1 MDTDNVTFR
10 VRQRQRASSLGNLSE
25 SCLFDATSNSLPCV
39 NLDQNESNCVR
50 ILDLENQL
58 LIANNEIANLLS
70 ENTNIKKE
78 LEKALKIV
86 DVYRR
91 IDFNDVHNTPSIG
104 RKRKCQ
110 RILMGLD
117 ESVKYVKGQPTP
129 IIEHQKFEYER
140 QQDTIIKL
148 NLQIEQL
155 QIWLEEEKGK
165 NYDKT
170 TDKADAESKKFNKK
184 LNVLTRGTFKARVP
198 LIRKYKKISR
208 KTKRLQNKCEIAN
221 QDILHL
227 KHKISEL
234 QSNQD
239 MNFKDNQNDEYNM
252 NKDDNIKQKT
262 VENIHQNYDTLITE
276 PLKKIAS
283 NFSDSETN
291 VNTNRVVTSNK
302 TLIFSDSIGQG
313 LAARIINDVGK
324 STEVINYCKPGA
336 SCQKILEGYQELT
349 KKMNKQDTVAIL
361 ISKYEETYN
370 QMTKKQ
376 IYVKLIN
383 EITNMQGRS
392 FNIIVSGIRYNNI
405 NDYEIYNINR
415 KIAHIAN
422 MTENVKY
429 VDPNT
434 GDNGKKCSY
443 NKIKNV
449 LIHTVV
455 LAIKQGFQGSST
467 LHFIK
472 CQKETNF
479 LKGIPHVKKL

>member
-1 MDTDNVTFR
+1 M
-10 VRQRQRASSLGNLSE
+10 
-25 SCLFDATSNSLPCV
+25 
-39 NLDQNESNCVR
+39 
-50 ILDLENQL
+50 
-58 LIANNEIANLLS
+58 
-70 ENTNIKKE
+70 
-78 LEKALKIV
+78 
-86 DVYRR
+86 
-91 IDFNDVHNTPSIG
+91 
-104 RKRKCQ
+104 
-110 RILMGLD
+110 
-117 ESVKYVKGQPTP
+117 
-129 IIEHQKFEYER
+129 
-140 QQDTIIKL
+140 
-148 NLQIEQL
+148 
-155 QIWLEEEKGK
+155 
-165 NYDKT
+165 
-170 TDKADAESKKFNKK
+170 TDKVDAKSKNCNKK
-184 LNVLTRGTFKARVP
+184 LIVLTRGSFKARVP

-221 QDILHL
+221 QEILHL
-227 KHKISEL
+227 KHKITEL
-234 QSNQD
+234 QFKQD
-239 MNFKDNQNDEYNM
+239 MNFKENQNDEYNM
-252 NKDDNIKQKT
+252 NRDSNTKQKT
-262 VENIHQNYDTLITE
+262 IQKNHQNYDTLITE
-276 PLKKIAS
+276 PQKKKAS
-283 NFSDSETN
+283 NVSDSVTN
-291 VNTNRVVTSNK
+291 LRTDSVVTNLKK

-336 SCQKILEGYQELT
+336 SCQEILEGYQELT

-383 EITNMQGRS
+383 EITNIQGRS

-405 NDYEIYNINR
+405 NDYDIYNINR

-443 NKIKNV
+443 NKTKDV

-455 LAIKQGFQGSST
+455 SAIKQGFQGSST
-467 LHFIK
+467 LQFIK